1 MYAVSVGQLRQRLI
15 ARKVE
20 DSASKSASKLDLFL
34 KTQCGTPRETE
45 IPRKTRNPSGITS
58 RSFDMVWVLFPFEK
72 GAYEFKFMGFWFPT

>member
-1 MYAVSVGQLRQRLI
+1 MYAVSVGQLSQRLI

-20 DSASKSASKLDLFL
+20 DSASKLDLFL
-34 KTQCGTPRETE
+34 KTQCGIPRETK

-72 GAYEFKFMGFWFPT
+72 SAYEFKFMGFWFPT